1 LPGGYVVGEAGDGL
15 ELGGFEGSA
24 WDAGFVGDLS
34 GVKEAAEGDGYLFAE
49 KQAELGNEL
58 VLVGYP
64 GFVG

>member
-1 LPGGYVVGEAGDGL
+1 M
-15 ELGGFEGSA
+15 
-24 WDAGFVGDLS
+24 S